1 MSSVRDRDDFG
12 ATAGGE
18 SAKMLARADVRA
30 LPLYA
35 PDEGTCTVDV
45 SDNTNLW
52 GAPPAAVQ
60 AIREFAA
67 GASRYPSLYGAPL
80 KDALRRYVGVPDAA
94 IVTGCGS
101 DDVIDC
107 SMRAFGAPGDRIA
120 FATPTFSMVPVF
132 ARINGLEPVGLPYRD
147 DWDIDAE
154 ALVDARAKITYLCAP
169 NNPTAT
175 PASRAAIEFVVE
187 RAAGVVVL
195 DEAYAEFA
203 SVTCADLV
211 ARSDRLLVVRT
222 FSKAFGLAGL
232 RVGYGAGAP
241 DLVAMIERVRG
252 PYKLNTM
259 AERAAVAALADAPDA
274 LEWVRTHAALARDV
288 RDRLIDAL
296 RGLGLAPLPSDAN
309 FVFVPLAEAAAVG
322 RRMIDRG
329 VLVRS
334 MRGLD
339 TRHPVLREA
348 RGAGLR
354 MGVGPWEQIQRVIDV
369 LSEALT

>member
-1 MSSVRDRDDFG
+1 MSSVRDRDDVA
-12 ATAGGE
+12 ATRGE
-18 SAKMLARADVRA
+18 AVRILARADVRA

-52 GAPPAAVQ
+52 GAPPAAVE

-80 KDALRRYVGVPDAA
+80 KEALRRYVGVPDAA

-107 SMRAFGAPGDRIA
+107 SMRAFGAAGDRIA
-120 FATPTFSMVPVF
+120 FATPTFTMVPVF
-132 ARINGLEPVGLPYRD
+132 ARINGLEPVGLPYRE

-187 RAAGVVVL
+187 HAAGVVVL

-211 ARSDRLLVVRT
+211 ARSDRLLIVRT

-232 RVGYGAGAP
+232 RVGYGMGAP
-241 DLVAMIERVRG
+241 ELVGMIERVRG

-259 AERAAVAALADAPDA
+259 AERAAVAALGDGPDA
-274 LEWVRTHAALARDV
+274 LGWVRAHAALAREV
-288 RDRLIDAL
+288 RQWLIEAL
-296 RGLGLAPLPSDAN
+296 RGLGLSPLPSDAN
-309 FVFVPLAEAAAVG
+309 FVFVPHADAAAVG
-322 RRMIDRG
+322 RRMIERG

-334 MRGLD
+334 MRALD
-339 TRHPVLREA
+339 TRHPALGAA

-354 MGVGPWEQIQRVIDV
+354 MGVGPWEQMQRLVDA
-369 LSEALT
+369 LSEALA